1 MKQFSILVLAVA
13 MTMAMSTTAAA
24 AKFDMD
30 KFYLGGGF
38 AVNALSDYDEATGLQ
53 FFAGYDLEVE
63 FGPIK
68 NAVEA
73 GFMDSGT
80 FKSSAGDKSFFGLWA
95 SFVGFYPVHD
105 KIDLLARVG
114 FDFGD
119 DDGVLLGAGAG
130 FELNKNMQL
139 RAEYVGR
146 SDTKSYQVNFVYHF

>member
-1 MKQFSILVLAVA
+1 MKQFSVLVLAVA

-38 AVNALSDYDEATGLQ
+38 AVNTMSDYDDATGLQ
-53 FFAGYDLEVE
+53 IFAGYDLDADV
-63 FGPIK
+63 GPIK

-73 GFMDSGT
+73 GFMDSGK
-80 FKSSAGDKSFFGLWA
+80 FKGPAGDKDFFGFWA
-95 SFVGFYPVHD
+95 AFVGLYPVHD

-119 DDGVLLGAGAG
+119 DDGILLGAGAG
-130 FELNKNMQL
+130 FELNKNMAI
-139 RAEYVGR
+139 RAEFVGR
-146 SDTKSYQVNFVYHF
+146 TDTKSYQVNFVYHF